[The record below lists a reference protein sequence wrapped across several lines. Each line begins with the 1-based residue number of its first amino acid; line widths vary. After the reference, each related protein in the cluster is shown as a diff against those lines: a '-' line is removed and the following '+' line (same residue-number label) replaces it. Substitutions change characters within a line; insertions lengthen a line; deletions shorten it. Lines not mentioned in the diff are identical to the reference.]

1 MNTTS
6 VKNQDQKIL
15 SDPGKNPA
23 HFFFSISNT
32 PYLSSIVNEWKQMLI
47 ITIVKT

>member
-23 HFFFSISNT
+23 HFFFQSVI
-32 PYLSSIVNEWKQMLI
+32 PHIFLQL
-47 ITIVKT
+47 